1 MLMTL
6 AWRNVWRNRLRSF
19 IMMAAMIFGL
29 LGVVLMVGF
38 VRAMTVNM
46 IENAIKYQTGHLQIH
61 NPDFLVNEELAA
73 WLQGAGK
80 LAEEIR
86 KQPEVAGVAVR
97 QVVNGIM
104 ASAATNRGVR
114 IHGVDMKEEALVTAV
129 ADSLVAGE
137 LLPEKGRNPILVSRR
152 SARKLNLRIGSKVV
166 LTFSDINGDVAG
178 AAFRVTG
185 MFNTPNSGFD
195 EANVFVR
202 YPDLAM
208 LTGTEQAHDIAIRL
222 VDGNS
227 LEPMK
232 LKFAN
237 MAGEKGRVR
246 DWGEIQ
252 PILATMTGTMDIS
265 NTIMI
270 AVFVLALSFGIVN
283 IMLMSVFER
292 SREFGMLM
300 AIGMT
305 RAKVLRLV
313 VLESFLLGSVGGLMG
328 LAASSLMIFIFGRIG
343 LPFGAMAEGLGVY
356 GMDTVLYPEVNF
368 ATYLSTFAMLV
379 VTSVAAAL
387 YPARQVLKK
396 NLSEALSEKH

>member
-1 MLMTL
+1 MLVTL

-19 IMMAAMIFGL
+19 IMMAAMVFGL

-38 VRAMTVNM
+38 VRATTVNM
-46 IENAIKYQTGHLQIH
+46 VENAIKYQTAHLQIH

-73 WLQGAGK
+73 WLPEAEQ
-80 LAEEIR
+80 LAQDIR
-86 KQPEVAGVAVR
+86 KQPGVAAVAVR
-97 QVVNGIM
+97 QVVNGMM
-104 ASAATNRGVR
+104 ASAATTRGVR
-114 IHGVDMKEEALVTAV
+114 IHGIDIDQEARVTAV
-129 ADSLVAGE
+129 AGSLVTGE
-137 LLPEKGRNPILVSRR
+137 LLPAKGRNPILVSQR
-152 SARKLNLRIGSKVV
+152 SARKLKLRIGSKVV
-166 LTFSDINGDVAG
+166 LTFSDSNGDVAG

-202 YPDLAM
+202 HQDLAK
-208 LTGTEQAHDIAIRL
+208 LTGIDQAHEIAIRL
-222 VDGNS
+222 VDGDS
-227 LEPMK
+227 LDRMK
-232 LKFAN
+232 PLLAN
-237 MAGEKGRVR
+237 MAGEHGHVR

-252 PILATMTGTMDIS
+252 PMLATMTGTMDIS

-270 AVFVLALSFGIVN
+270 AVFVLALGFGIVN
-283 IMLMSVFER
+283 IMMMSVFER

-305 RAKVLRLV
+305 GPRVLRLV
-313 VLESFLLGSVGGLMG
+313 VLESFLLGSVGGLIG
-328 LAASSLMIFIFGRIG
+328 LALSSLMIFITGRIG

-368 ATYLSTFAMLV
+368 ATYLSIFLMLV
-379 VTSVAAAL
+379 VTSVVAAL
-387 YPARQVLKK
+387 YPARQILKK

>member
-1 MLMTL
+1 MLVTL

-73 WLQGAGK
+73 WLEGAGK

-97 QVVNGIM
+97 QVVNGMM

-114 IHGVDMKEEALVTAV
+114 IHGIDMKEEALVTAV
-129 ADSLVAGE
+129 ADSLVDGE
-137 LLPEKGRNPILVSRR
+137 LLSEKGRNPILVSRR

-195 EANVFVR
+195 EANVFIR
-202 YPDLAM
+202 YPDLVK
-208 LTGTEQAHDIAIRL
+208 LTGIEQVHEIAIRL

-232 LKFAN
+232 PKFAN

-270 AVFVLALSFGIVN
+270 AVFVLALGFGIVN

-356 GMDTVLYPEVNF
+356 GMDTVLYPEANF

>member
-1 MLMTL
+1 MLVTL
-6 AWRNVWRNRLRSF
+6 AWRNVWRNQLRSF
-19 IMMAAMIFGL
+19 IMMAAMVFGL

-46 IENAIKYQTGHLQIH
+46 VENAIKYQTAHLQIH

-73 WLQGAGK
+73 WLADAEQ
-80 LAEEIR
+80 LADDIR
-86 KQPEVAGVAVR
+86 KQPGVAAVAVR
-97 QVVNGIM
+97 QVVNGMM
-104 ASAATNRGVR
+104 ASAATTRGVR
-114 IHGVDMKEEALVTAV
+114 IHGIDIDQETKVTAV
-129 ADSLVAGE
+129 ADSLVTGE
-137 LLPEKGRNPILVSRR
+137 LLSAKGRNAILISQR

-166 LTFSDINGDVAG
+166 LTFSDSNGDVAG

-202 YPDLAM
+202 YPDLVK
-208 LTGTEQAHDIAIRL
+208 LTGIDQAHEIAIRL
-222 VDGNS
+222 VDGDS
-227 LEPMK
+227 LGRMK
-232 LKFAN
+232 PLLAN
-237 MAGEKGRVR
+237 MAEQQGKVR

-252 PILATMTGTMDIS
+252 PMLATMTGTMDIS

-270 AVFVLALSFGIVN
+270 AVFILALGFGIVN

-305 RAKVLRLV
+305 GSRVLRLV
-313 VLESFLLGSVGGLMG
+313 VLESLLLGSVGGLLG
-328 LAASSLMIFIFGRIG
+328 LAASSLLIFIFGRIG
-343 LPFGAMAEGLGVY
+343 LPLGTMAEGLGVY

-368 ATYLSTFAMLV
+368 ATYLSTFMMIV
-379 VTSVAAAL
+379 VTSILAAL
-387 YPARQVLKK
+387 YPARQILKK

>member
-97 QVVNGIM
+97 QVVNGMM
-104 ASAATNRGVR
+104 ASAATTRGVR
-114 IHGVDMKEEALVTAV
+114 IHGIDIDQETKVTAV
-129 ADSLVAGE
+129 ADSLVTGE
-137 LLPEKGRNPILVSRR
+137 LLSAKGRNAILISQR

-166 LTFSDINGDVAG
+166 LTFSDSNGDVAG

-202 YPDLAM
+202 YPDLVK
-208 LTGTEQAHDIAIRL
+208 LTGIDQAHEIAIRL
-222 VDGNS
+222 VDGDS
-227 LEPMK
+227 LGRMK
-232 LKFAN
+232 PLLAN
-237 MAGEKGRVR
+237 MAEQQGKVR

-252 PILATMTGTMDIS
+252 PMLATMTGTMDIS

-270 AVFVLALSFGIVN
+270 AVFILALGFGIVN

-305 RAKVLRLV
+305 GSRVLRLV
-313 VLESFLLGSVGGLMG
+313 VLESLLLGSVGGLLG
-328 LAASSLMIFIFGRIG
+328 LAASSLLIFIFGRIG
-343 LPFGAMAEGLGVY
+343 LPLGTMAEGLGVY

-368 ATYLSTFAMLV
+368 ATYLSTFMMIV
-379 VTSVAAAL
+379 VTSILAAL
-387 YPARQVLKK
+387 YPARQILKK

>member
-1 MLMTL
+1 
-6 AWRNVWRNRLRSF
+6 
-19 IMMAAMIFGL
+19 MIFGL

-208 LTGTEQAHDIAIRL
+208 LTGIEQAHEIAIRL

-227 LEPMK
+227 LESMK

-356 GMDTVLYPEVNF
+356 GMDTILYPEVNF